1 MVYGLNLRKI
11 FNVMYQE
18 IVLALLLGL
27 GLSASCGFRVFLPLL
42 VTSLAAYFKIL
53 PEGMSYSISWL
64 GTLPAVI
71 TFATASVIEIA
82 GYYIP
87 VVDNFLDFIATPLSV
102 AAGTLLTASFL
113 QVDNEMIKWGLGLI
127 VGGGTAGIVQTGT
140 AFTRLLSSKT
150 TLTTGNGL
158 LATGE
163 NTLAFTGAVF
173 AFIVPVI
180 AGVLALAIV
189 SIMLYFIKRSS
200 SRLAKMKQG

>member
-1 MVYGLNLRKI
+1 MKI
-11 FNVMYQE
+11 LNVMYKE
-18 IVLALLLGL
+18 IVVALLLGL

-42 VTSLAAYFKIL
+42 VTSLAAYFKLL
-53 PEGMSYSISWL
+53 PEGLTYSILWM

-71 TFATASVIEIA
+71 TFATAAVIEIA

-113 QVDNEMIKWGLGLI
+113 QIDNEMIKWSLGLI
-127 VGGGTAGIVQTGT
+127 VGGGTAGVVQTGT
-140 AFTRLLSSKT
+140 ALTRLLSSKT

-180 AGVLALAIV
+180 AGVLAIAIV
-189 SIMLYFIKRSS
+189 LIMFYFIKRSS
-200 SRLAKMKQG
+200 ARLVKMKQG

>member
-1 MVYGLNLRKI
+1 
-11 FNVMYQE
+11 MYQE

-53 PEGMSYSISWL
+53 PEGMTYSISWL

-71 TFATASVIEIA
+71 TFGTAALIEIA

-113 QVDNEMIKWGLGLI
+113 QIDNEMVKWSLGLI
-127 VGGGTAGIVQTGT
+127 LGGGTAGIVQTGT

-163 NTLAFTGAVF
+163 NTMAFSGAVF
-173 AFIVPVI
+173 AFIVPAI
-180 AGVLALAIV
+180 AGVLAIAIV
-189 SIMLYFIKRSS
+189 LIMLYFIKRSS
-200 SRLAKMKQG
+200 TRLAKMKRGIA

>member
-1 MVYGLNLRKI
+1 
-11 FNVMYQE
+11 MYKE
-18 IVLALLLGL
+18 IVVALLLGL

-42 VTSLAAYFKIL
+42 VTSLAAYFKLL
-53 PEGMSYSISWL
+53 PEGLTYSILWM

-71 TFATASVIEIA
+71 TFATAAVIEIA

-113 QVDNEMIKWGLGLI
+113 QIDNEMIKWSLGLI

-140 AFTRLLSSKT
+140 ALTRLLSSKT

-180 AGVLALAIV
+180 AGVLAIAIV
-189 SIMLYFIKRSS
+189 LIMLYFIKRSS
-200 SRLAKMKQG
+200 ARLIKMKQG

>member
-1 MVYGLNLRKI
+1 
-11 FNVMYQE
+11 MYKE
-18 IVLALLLGL
+18 IVVALLLGL

-42 VTSLAAYFKIL
+42 VTSLAAYFKLL
-53 PEGMSYSISWL
+53 PEGLAYSVVWL

-71 TFATASVIEIA
+71 TFAAAAVIEIA

-113 QVDNEMIKWGLGLI
+113 QIDNELIKWGLGLI

-140 AFTRLLSSKT
+140 ALTRMLSSKT

-173 AFIVPVI
+173 AFIVPAI
-180 AGVLALAIV
+180 AGALAIAIV
-189 SIMLYFIKRSS
+189 LLMVYFIKRSS
-200 SRLAKMKQG
+200 ARLAKMRQA

>member
-1 MVYGLNLRKI
+1 MKI
-11 FNVMYQE
+11 FNVMYKE
-18 IVLALLLGL
+18 IVVALLLGL

-42 VTSLAAYFKIL
+42 VTSLAAYFKLL
-53 PEGMSYSISWL
+53 PEGLTYSILWM

-71 TFATASVIEIA
+71 TFATAAVIEIA

-113 QVDNEMIKWGLGLI
+113 QIDNEMIKWSLGLI

-140 AFTRLLSSKT
+140 ALTRLLSSKT

-180 AGVLALAIV
+180 AGVLAIAIV
-189 SIMLYFIKRSS
+189 LIMFYFIKRSS
-200 SRLAKMKQG
+200 ARLLKMKQG

>member
-1 MVYGLNLRKI
+1 
-11 FNVMYQE
+11 MYQE

-42 VTSLAAYFKIL
+42 VASLAAYFKL
-53 PEGMSYSISWL
+53 FPDGVTYSIYWL
-64 GTLPAVI
+64 GTMPAVL
-71 TFATASVIEIA
+71 TFATAAVIEIA

-87 VVDNFLDFIATPLSV
+87 VVDNFLDFIATPLSI

-113 QVDNEMIKWGLGLI
+113 QIDNEMIKWSLGLI
-127 VGGGTAGIVQTGT
+127 VGGGAAGIVQTGT
-140 AFTRLLSSKT
+140 TFTRLLSSKT

-163 NTLAFTGAVF
+163 NTLAFSGAVF

-180 AGVLALAIV
+180 AGVL
-189 SIMLYFIKRSS
+189 SIFIILLMLYFIKRSS
-200 SRLAKMKQG
+200 RLARMKQI